1 MRRGGGLSAEE
12 SAVYAETREFV
23 NNALVLKAERGDAAQ
38 YNHLLSQMS
47 MMQSGGRS
55 QFEMRPDNVVTACS
69 LYHGLARCVSM
80 LGQNPG
86 AFSELQQ
93 LVFKFDWRTH
103 PAVVEAF
110 TAFLCNLVSVN
121 SCFQLPTFHM
131 LTLAFLH
138 PAPSPLYPDPA
149 PIGLAGGGSGGGSG
163 GSGGGGD
170 GGEGS
175 GDDDDEATLAAAAA
189 LEEADARYDQ
199 QTAQVHE
206 ALRSVLRLVPLGAG
220 SLLTAVVENFPHKV
234 RSSRLQETY
243 VWCFFFRFVFFLQR
257 PLQLH
262 GGLGGFGRAWLGE
275 GEEGRGNEETN
286 EERREN
292 AMG

>member
-149 PIGLAGGGSGGGSG
+149 PIGLTGGGSGGGSG

-243 VWCFFFRFVFFLQR
+243 VVLDLFFS
-257 PLQLH
+257 PAALQLH
-262 GGLGGFGRAWLGE
+262 GVWEGMVGGGRRRKGE
-275 GEEGRGNEETN
+275 
-286 EERREN
+286 
-292 AMG
+292 

>member
-243 VWCFFFRFVFFLQR
+243 VWWFFLDLFFFSS
-257 PLQLH
+257 
-262 GGLGGFGRAWLGE
+262 GLTAAWGFGRVWEGMVGGGRRRKGE
-275 GEEGRGNEETN
+275 
-286 EERREN
+286 
-292 AMG
+292 